1 MGIQVMTKKGLVE
14 GVDKGSHIIFKGI
27 PYAKPPV
34 GELRWKAPEDLP
46 AWDGVFRADKFG
58 NITIQDLPDPKHPF
72 MGRFAKE
79 FYSNPEF
86 IPEMSEDCL
95 YLNIWIPKDTEGK
108 KLPVAFWIHGGGFAG
123 GYSCELEFDG
133 EAYCR
138 KNVILVSAEYRCNV
152 FGFLA
157 HSWLDKENEK
167 GISGNYGILD
177 QIAALKW
184 VHENIENFGGDPENI
199 TVFGQ
204 SAGSM
209 STQIL
214 VSSNLTE
221 GLIAKAI
228 MQSGV
233 SCEEE
238 ILATPTLKEEE
249 EIGEMFVKIA
259 EVKNIDE
266 LRALTSKQL
275 MDAKRALD
283 AELWKLG
290 KGLLVVPNRDGY
302 VLNQTV
308 KEVWKAGTM
317 KNIPYM
323 LGVVTDDLGARKKEV
338 EEKRTGMLMEE
349 CKKWSL
355 QCEKVMEKGSYVY
368 FFSHDLPGDDWGA
381 FHSAELWYTFGT
393 ISRCWRPMS
402 EEDYKLS
409 EEMVACWTN
418 FMKTGNP
425 NGEGTQDWKPYTK
438 TNAFIREFK

>member
-1 MGIQVMTKKGLVE
+1 MTTQVMTKKGLIE
-14 GVDKGSHIIFKGI
+14 GVDQGSHIIFKGV

-34 GELRWKAPEDLP
+34 GELRWRAPQEMDAWEGVRKADQ
-46 AWDGVFRADKFG
+46 FG
-58 NITIQDLPDPKHPF
+58 NITQQDFPDSKHPI
-72 MGRFAKE
+72 MGRFVKE

-95 YLNIWIPKDTEGK
+95 YLNIWMPKNAEGK
-108 KLPVAFWIHGGGFAG
+108 KLPVAFWIHGGGFGG
-123 GYSCELEFDG
+123 GYNCELEFDG

-138 KNVILVSAEYRCNV
+138 KGVILVSVEYRCNV

-157 HSWLDKENEK
+157 HPWLDQENEN
-167 GISGNYGILD
+167 GISGNYGIMD

-184 VHENIENFGGDPENI
+184 VYENIEKFGGDPKNI

-209 STQIL
+209 STQVLI
-214 VSSNLTE
+214 SSELTD
-221 GLIAKAI
+221 GMIAKAI

-249 EIGEMFVKIA
+249 EIGEMFVNL
-259 EVKNIDE
+259 VGVQNIGE
-266 LRALTSKQL
+266 LRALTAEQL
-275 MDAKRALD
+275 MDGKRALD

-290 KGLLVVPNRDGY
+290 KGLMVVPNQDGY
-302 VLNQTV
+302 VLKKTV
-308 KEVWKAGTM
+308 KDVWKAGEM
-317 KNIPYM
+317 KQIPYM
-323 LGVVTDDLGARKKEV
+323 LGVVTDDLGAKEIEV
-338 EEKRTGMLMEE
+338 KEKRTGALMED

-355 QCEKVMEKGSYVY
+355 QCEKVFGEASYLY
-368 FFSHDLPGDDWGA
+368 FFSHELPGDEWGA

-393 ISRCWRPMS
+393 LDRCWRPMT
-402 EEDYKLS
+402 EEDHKLS
-409 EEMVACWTN
+409 EEMVNCWTN

-425 NGEGTQDWKPYTK
+425 ADEGTEVWRPFTG
-438 TNAFIREFK
+438 TERFIREFK